1 MPAEWDSR
9 KAKGNKR
16 KHGVTFEEAAR
27 VFGDPLALIDEDS
40 HHEDGR
46 EIILGKPYPARRDVL
61 FVMFIE
67 VRDDVVRIISA
78 RHATA
83 AERRRYEEEP

>member
-1 MPAEWDSR
+1 VA
-9 KAKGNKR
+9 
-16 KHGVTFEEAAR
+16 FEEASL
-27 VFGDPLALIDEDS
+27 VFGDPLALIEDDS

-61 FVMFIE
+61 VVVFVE
-67 VRDDVVRIISA
+67 VRDEVVRTISA

-83 AERRRYEEEP
+83 AERRRYEEER